1 MPQFK
6 ISKTKLVNKLPTN
19 LEEDTLYI
27 VKNKNNFG
35 ELYYDYDINNRIKLS
50 DSNQLYKYN
59 GNINGNLII
68 TINDSS
74 NLKLIEFTING
85 NDVRETPISINAG
98 TVNTNNMYIGQFII
112 FNNGIGIITNVENTK
127 IGVVPFYID
136 KHLEWV
142 DLPIQSN

>member
-6 ISKTKLVNKLPTN
+6 ISKTQYVSHLPN
-19 LEEDTLYI
+19 SKSEDTLYI
-27 VKNKNNFG
+27 VKNKNKFG
-35 ELYYDYDINNRIKLS
+35 ELYYDYDNNNRIKLS

-68 TINDSS
+68 TINNSS

-85 NDVRETPISINAG
+85 NNVIETPISINTG
-98 TVNTNNMYIGQFII
+98 TVDTNNMYIGQFII
-112 FNNGIGIITNVENTK
+112 FNNGIGIITNIENTQ
-127 IGVVPFYID
+127 IGVAPFYID

-142 DLPIQSN
+142 DI